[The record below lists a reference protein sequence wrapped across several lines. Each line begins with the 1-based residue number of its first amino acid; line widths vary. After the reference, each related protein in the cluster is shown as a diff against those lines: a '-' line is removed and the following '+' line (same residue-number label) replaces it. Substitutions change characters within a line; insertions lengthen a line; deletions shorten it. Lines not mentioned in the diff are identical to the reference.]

1 MRSGVVRKLMGL
13 CKATGKVVPR
23 QPLAESWNQVQHPGS
38 NNKAIP
44 GWSTAPRPGHWGA
57 LLTNEGFMDET
68 VTIPCSEYES
78 LKRSAKILANLEAAG
93 VDNWDGYSAAYEG
106 IDLED

>member
-1 MRSGVVRKLMGL
+1 
-13 CKATGKVVPR
+13 
-23 QPLAESWNQVQHPGS
+23 
-38 NNKAIP
+38 
-44 GWSTAPRPGHWGA
+44 
-57 LLTNEGFMDET
+57 MDET

-78 LKRSAKILANLEAAG
+78 LKRSAKMLANLEAAG